1 MRTYALQ
8 LLVACFVLPALTS
21 CSNEPTHT
29 YVLTADVD
37 RAGPTTPGG
46 IAVEVGPVS
55 LPAYLDRPQI
65 VTRTA
70 PNSVVQADLDQW
82 GGNLN
87 DNIVRVLAI
96 NLSNLLMTDRIS
108 LYPSEGGPS
117 ADFQVVLNIE
127 KFEEQ
132 PDGNTMLDTFWS
144 LVDPSN
150 GKVLVTRRSSYQ
162 AAGGSSQTG
171 HSAATQRPYDA
182 VAAAMSRD
190 LGDLSR
196 DIGREI
202 TALKGAQVQRCGR
215 GSKRCG
221 N

>member
-96 NLSNLLMTDRIS
+96 NLSNLLMTDRMM
-108 LYPSEGGPS
+108 LYPAQDAAS

-127 KFEEQ
+127 RFEEQ
-132 PDGNTMLDTFWS
+132 PDGSTVLDTFWS

>member
-1 MRTYALQ
+1 MRPYALQ
-8 LLVACFVLPALTS
+8 LLVGCLWLLALTS
-21 CSNEPTHT
+21 CSNEPTRT
-29 YVLTADVD
+29 YVLTADVEK
-37 RAGPTTPGG
+37 AGPTTPGG
-46 IAVEVGPVS
+46 IAVEVGPIS

-108 LYPSEGGPS
+108 LYPSQDGPS

-127 KFEEQ
+127 RFEEQ
-132 PDGNTMLDTFWS
+132 PDGNTVLDTFWS
-144 LVDPSN
+144 LVNPGN
-150 GKVLVTRRSSYQ
+150 GKVLVMRRSSYQ
-162 AAGGSSQTG
+162 AADGSTQTG

-182 VAAAMSRD
+182 VAAAMSRN
-190 LGDLSR
+190 LADLSR

-202 TALKGAQVQRCGR
+202 NALKGAHGQRCGR
-215 GSKRCG
+215 GAKRCG